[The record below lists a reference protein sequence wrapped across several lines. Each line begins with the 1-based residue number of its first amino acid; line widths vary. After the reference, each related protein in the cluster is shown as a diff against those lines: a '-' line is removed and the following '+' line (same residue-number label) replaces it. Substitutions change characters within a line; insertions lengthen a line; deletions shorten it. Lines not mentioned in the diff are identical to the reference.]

1 MRFDAAISAAA
12 ALIEFGGSLVIA
24 IACLCGLAILAACR
38 GTHAAVVC
46 GRLVVAD
53 GIVSALGYKTAAT
66 LLKTLELQSWN
77 AIGLFAAILALRT
90 LIKRF
95 LVWEELRLRT
105 RA

>member
-38 GTHAAVVC
+38 ATYAAVVR

-66 LLKTLELQSWN
+66 LLKTLELQSCR
-77 AIGLFAAILALRT
+77 AGALSACSPRSLPFAP
-90 LIKRF
+90 
-95 LVWEELRLRT
+95 
-105 RA
+105 